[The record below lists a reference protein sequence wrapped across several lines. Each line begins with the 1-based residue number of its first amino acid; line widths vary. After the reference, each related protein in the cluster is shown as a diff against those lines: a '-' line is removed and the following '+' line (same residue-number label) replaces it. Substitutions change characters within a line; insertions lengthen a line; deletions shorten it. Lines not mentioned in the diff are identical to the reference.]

1 MTHDP
6 LTRRAFLHR
15 SAALGGALMLSGH
28 AERLLSQPRAAA
40 GEALRLWYR
49 RPARQWVEALPLG
62 NGGLGVMAFGGVA
75 RERLALNED
84 TLWSGGPRQWNN
96 PEALK
101 ALPEVR
107 RLVFEGKYA
116 EADRAAK
123 RMMGPDTAAYQ
134 PLGDLEITFEHGDAY
149 GDYLRELDLGT
160 GVARTSYRAGG
171 VEYAREVFVSHPDQ
185 VVVVRLTADRPGALD
200 FVARL
205 DALHRHRTAAEGEV
219 LRMYGRGP
227 ALPPPEIDR
236 REEPVLYRDDG
247 GVGFDARLRAR
258 ATGGRSWVDADGVH
272 VRDATEAVLLLSA
285 ATSFNGPDRDP
296 AREGKDPAPLAA
308 AALESAAAR
317 PYDRLLA
324 DHEADHRTILE
335 RVAIDLG
342 PTAAK
347 EDLPTD
353 QRIDRLGAG
362 DPYLVRLFY
371 QFGRY
376 LLIASSRPGTQPAN
390 LQGIW
395 NEQIRPPWRSNY
407 TININT
413 EMNYWPAE
421 PTGLADLHEPLFS
434 MVEEMARHGRKTAEV
449 NYGAHGWVSHHNT
462 DLWRQTAPVGNW
474 GEGDPVWAIW
484 PMSAAWLS
492 QHLWEHYA
500 FGLDADFLRG
510 RAYPV
515 MRSAA
520 EFYLDWLIEDGE
532 GHLVTNPSTSPENK
546 FLLPDGRSAAVS
558 MATTMDMALIRDL
571 FTNVIEAS
579 EALRTDGSFRRRLA
593 AARERLY
600 PYQIGSKGQILEW
613 FREFP
618 ESDPHHRHFSHLW
631 GLYPGRQ
638 ITKEGTPDL
647 FAAARR
653 SLELRGDEATGWS
666 MGWKIAAWARLL
678 DGDHALR
685 LLTILLRPA
694 ESEVTRY
701 SGGGGVYPNLF
712 DAHPPFQ
719 IDGNFGATAG
729 ITEMLLQSHTGE
741 IHLLPALPSAW
752 PDGSARGLRAR
763 GAFDVDLAW
772 RDGRLSRASLLSH
785 RGGVARVRWGEERR
799 EFRMKAG
806 ERVEVTG

>member
-1 MTHDP
+1 MTGDR

-15 SAALGGALMLSGH
+15 GAALGGALMLGGH
-28 AERLLSQPRAAA
+28 AERLLAQLRPAA
-40 GEALRLWYR
+40 GEALRLWYP
-49 RPARQWVEALPLG
+49 RPAGEWVEALPLG
-62 NGGLGVMAFGGVA
+62 NGRLGVMVFGGVA

-84 TLWSGGPRQWNN
+84 TLWSGGPREWDN

-116 EADRAAK
+116 EADQAAK

-149 GDYLRELDLGT
+149 GDYRRALELST
-160 GVARTSYRAGG
+160 GVARTSYTAGG
-171 VEYAREVFVSHPDQ
+171 VRYSRELFVSHPDQ
-185 VVVVRLTADRPGALD
+185 VIVVRLAADRPGALS

-205 DALHRHRTAAEGEV
+205 DTLHRHRTAVEGEV
-219 LRMYGRGP
+219 FRMYGRGP
-227 ALPPPEIDR
+227 ALPPADHDR

-247 GVGFDARLRAR
+247 GVGFEVRLVART
-258 ATGGRSWVDADGVH
+258 TGGRSWTDADGVH
-272 VRDATEAVLLLSA
+272 VREATEAVLLLGA
-285 ATSFNGPDRDP
+285 ATSFAGPDRDP
-296 AREGKDPAPLAA
+296 AREGRDPAPLAS
-308 AALESAAAR
+308 AALEAAAAKSY
-317 PYDRLLA
+317 PALLA
-324 DHEADHRTILE
+324 AHEADQRALLE
-335 RVAIDLG
+335 RVTLDLG
-342 PTAAK
+342 PTTAK
-347 EDLPTD
+347 EELPTD
-353 QRIDRLGAG
+353 RRIDQLGAA

-371 QFGRY
+371 QYGRY
-376 LLIASSRPGTQPAN
+376 LLIASSRPGTQAAN

-395 NEQIRPPWRSNY
+395 NDQIRPPWRSNY

-421 PTGLADLHEPLFS
+421 VTNLSELHEPLFDLIG
-434 MVEEMARHGRKTAEV
+434 ELAEHGKRTAEV
-449 NYGAHGWVSHHNT
+449 NYGARGWVSHHNT

-500 FGLDADFLRG
+500 FGLDPDFLRR
-510 RAYPV
+510 RAYPI
-515 MRSAA
+515 MRGAA
-520 EFYLDWLIEDGE
+520 EFYLDWLIEDGK

-546 FLLPDGRSAAVS
+546 FVLPDGRRAAVS

-579 EALRTDGSFRRRLA
+579 EALRSDDAFRRKVA
-593 AARERLY
+593 AARGRLY
-600 PYQIGSKGQILEW
+600 PYRIGSKGQILEW
-613 FREFP
+613 FREFQ

-638 ITKEGTPDL
+638 ITREGTPEL

-666 MGWKIAAWARLL
+666 MGWKINAWARLQ
-678 DGDHALR
+678 DGDHAFR
-685 LLTILLRPA
+685 LLTNLLRPIA
-694 ESEVTRY
+694 RST
-701 SGGGGVYPNLF
+701 GGGVYPNLF

-752 PDGSARGLRAR
+752 PVGSVRGLRAR
-763 GAFDVDLAW
+763 GAFDVDLDW
-772 RDGRLSRASLLSH
+772 KDGRLERATLRSH
-785 RGGVARVRWGEERR
+785 RGGTARVRWGEERR
-799 EFRMKAG
+799 ELRLRPG